1 MTFLNQKLQEELLKR
16 NTQLASMETK
26 LREMKETMFS
36 LEVEEAHRKKSE
48 RSDYGKS
55 EFEYKEKV
63 R

>member
-26 LREMKETMFS
+26 LREMKETMLS
-36 LEVEEAHRKKSE
+36 LEVEEAQRKKSE
-48 RSDYGKS
+48 RGDYGKS